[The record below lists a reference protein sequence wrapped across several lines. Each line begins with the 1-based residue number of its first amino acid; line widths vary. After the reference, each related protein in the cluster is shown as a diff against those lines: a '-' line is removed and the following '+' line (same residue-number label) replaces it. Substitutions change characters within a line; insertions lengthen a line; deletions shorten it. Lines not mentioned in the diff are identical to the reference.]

1 MKPLLALTDRCCRW
15 PVGEHPPLGQMQHQ
29 LWCGAPRASGDLFC
43 PEHMRIGCPGWKV
56 TPAQVRARNLVTI
69 KLALMRRESRTMP
82 VEHAVESREVAAE
95 RERIEQ
101 TSLAEKLRPTPANED
116 EERALYPY
124 EAAMKRAAGEAPKG
138 GIIPPLEAQ
147 KPASAGPEQGTET
160 SGKSGGLPTDTLRPV
175 QPLDHPVAE
184 MAPWA
189 TSEPIIEWMAPADL
203 LIEGAYQRDL
213 SPKSLDLIRRIVA
226 GWDWRRFKPPI
237 VAWTER
243 GFEIIDGQHTAI
255 AAATRPDIE
264 KIPVLVVEA
273 LAMNERANAFVGHNQ
288 DRLSIT
294 PIQMHRAK
302 IAAGDADAL
311 TVQQVLDR
319 AGAVLVVG
327 AYGQRGW
334 KPGETVAV
342 STIDSLA
349 KRRGA
354 RGARMVLE
362 VLVKAEAAPISAAAI
377 KAVDMLMN
385 RPEYAEADTDHLPA
399 AIQQSGDVES
409 QAKLDAKTHGI
420 PAWEAM
426 GRIWFRKCRKK
437 RSAA

>member
-1 MKPLLALTDRCCRW
+1 MKPLLALTERCCRW
-15 PVGEHPPLGQMQHQ
+15 PVGEHPAPGEMEHQ

-69 KLALMRRESRTMP
+69 KLALMRRRS
-82 VEHAVESREVAAE
+82 AAMLGE
-95 RERIEQ
+95 RVVFYE
-101 TSLAEKLRPTPANED
+101 
-116 EERALYPY
+116 
-124 EAAMKRAAGEAPKG
+124 EAASPKG
-138 GIIPPLEAQ
+138 GIVPPLEPQ
-147 KPASAGPEQGTET
+147 KPASGGPEQGALVDTLST
-160 SGKSGGLPTDTLRPV
+160 KADCDASLMMDGAIHDSGPTIHDKDAGSTLRPV
-175 QPLDHPVAE
+175 QPLDHPVAD

-273 LAMNERANAFVGHNQ
+273 ADVQDRAVAFVGHNQ
-288 DRLSIT
+288 DRLPIT
-294 PIQMHRAK
+294 AIQMHRAK
-302 IAAGDADAL
+302 IAAGDPDAL
-311 TVQQVLDR
+311 TAQQVLDR

-334 KPGETVAV
+334 KPGETIAITTVDA
-342 STIDSLA
+342 LCR
-349 KRRGA
+349 RRGA
-354 RGARMVLE
+354 KRAREVLD
-362 VLVKAEAAPISAAAI
+362 VLVKSKVAPISAAGI
-377 KAVDMLMN
+377 KATDMLMN
-385 RPEYAEADTDHLPA
+385 RPEYAEADIDHLHT
-399 AIQQSGDVES
+399 AIQQSGDVEN

-420 PAWEAM
+420 PVWEAM